1 MDVLSEENID
11 LALAHPAS
19 FIATNGAGY
28 RDDHGKTGE
37 IVHPRSFGT
46 FPKILSKY
54 VLGKR
59 LLGWEEA
66 IAKMTAL
73 PAKKFGIKERGELKE
88 NYFADIVII
97 NRDEIRDLATTENP
111 YQYNKGIDL
120 VVVNG
125 QITLRNGVYT
135 GGRFG
140 EVIRR

>member
-1 MDVLSEENID
+1 
-11 LALAHPAS
+11 
-19 FIATNGAGY
+19 
-28 RDDHGKTGE
+28 
-37 IVHPRSFGT
+37 
-46 FPKILSKY
+46 
-54 VLGKR
+54 
-59 LLGWEEA
+59 
-66 IAKMTAL
+66 MTAL

>member
-1 MDVLSEENID
+1 
-11 LALAHPAS
+11 
-19 FIATNGAGY
+19 
-28 RDDHGKTGE
+28 
-37 IVHPRSFGT
+37 
-46 FPKILSKY
+46 
-54 VLGKR
+54 
-59 LLGWEEA
+59 
-66 IAKMTAL
+66 L